1 MSPWW
6 LLLVLVAIWVVAVL
20 VARRRERGRHRATA
34 RQRYHGE
41 SHGRRLRDWWAWRR
55 AGGRR

>member
-6 LLLVLVAIWVVAVL
+6 LLVVLLAIWVVAVL
-20 VARRRERGRHRATA
+20 VVRRRERGRHRAA
-34 RQRYHGE
+34 RYHGE